1 MLTARGVWK
10 SSILRCSSS
19 RVSSSARFLHRRHSH
34 RVTRRHSAVRLQQAR
49 RRAPG
54 RFLEDELAKGGPKV
68 LRVDAGARRNVALH
82 EPHELVV
89 DLEAAL
95 VDHYGHEADGHAA
108 RAHPLAGPRSVSVSA
123 ADAAGGDDIRPRE
136 RGGGVS
142 RTHGCRSRRTPR
154 RYSKGS
160 RPPDSHACSPRP

>member
-10 SSILRCSSS
+10 ASILRCSSS

-108 RAHPLAGPRSVSVSA
+108 RAHPLAGLS
-123 ADAAGGDDIRPRE
+123 GRE
-136 RGGGVS
+136 RAQ
-142 RTHGCRSRRTPR
+142 RAPRHGKDRAEVHCVQCTRVR
-154 RYSKGS
+154 GS
-160 RPPDSHACSPRP
+160 